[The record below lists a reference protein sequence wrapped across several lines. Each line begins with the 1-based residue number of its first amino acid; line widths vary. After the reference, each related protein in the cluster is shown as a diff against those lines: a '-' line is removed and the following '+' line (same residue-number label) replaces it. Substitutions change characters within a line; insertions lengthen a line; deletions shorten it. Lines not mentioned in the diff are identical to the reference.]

1 MRKAVLAAVVV
12 GAALAGGVLFAPASA
27 ASPRIAAAS
36 APLDRAHS
44 AVRSIIENG
53 DDAAGCRPDQKRE
66 LLANAS
72 IRKLGRIGGD
82 DVVLAVVY
90 GACICGAQNCPYYAL
105 RLTPGKPDVLMT
117 AFGIDA
123 RTVRGAGPL
132 PGLVIGAHDSAMV
145 IEETTYAYRD
155 GKYVGVASARVRASD
170 RARKTDIP
178 VRFAAGASSAELRG
192 TISNGWYDIY
202 TFDAAK
208 GQRLTIDGVRS
219 KARVTVTLYGPKNA
233 EPVTVRAGLFTT
245 LSRSGSYRL
254 QIDNDSEDDVPYAL
268 SLVIR

>member
-1 MRKAVLAAVVV
+1 MHRAVLAAALV
-12 GAALAGGVLFAPASA
+12 AALPQV
-27 ASPRIAAAS
+27 AAAS
-36 APLDRAHS
+36 APLDAAHA

-72 IRKLGRIGGD
+72 IRKLGRVDGD
-82 DVVLAVVY
+82 EVVLAVIY

-105 RLTPGKPDVLMT
+105 RLTSGKPRVLMS

-123 RTVRGAGPL
+123 RTVGRAAPL
-132 PGLVIGAHDSAMV
+132 PGLVIAAHDSAMV
-145 IEETTYAYRD
+145 VDETTYAYRD
-155 GKYVGVASARVRASD
+155 GKYAGVASARVRQND

-192 TISNGWYDIY
+192 TASNGWYDIY
-202 TFDAAK
+202 TFDAAI

-219 KARVTVTLYGPKNA
+219 KARVTVTLYGPNNA
-233 EPVTVRAGLFTT
+233 EPVTVRPGVFTT
-245 LSRSGSYRL
+245 LRRTGAYRL
-254 QIDNDSEDDVPYAL
+254 QVDNDSDDDRPYTL

>member
-1 MRKAVLAAVVV
+1 MRKAVLLATIVAAS
-12 GAALAGGVLFAPASA
+12 LAGGAFPAPARA
-27 ASPRIAAAS
+27 ASPQIAAAS
-36 APLDRAHS
+36 APLDRAHA
-44 AVRSIIENG
+44 AVRSVIESG

-72 IRKLGRIGGD
+72 IRKLGRVGGD

-145 IEETTYAYRD
+145 IDETTYAYRD
-155 GKYVGVASARVRASD
+155 GKYVAVASARVRAND
-170 RARKTDIP
+170 RARKSDIP
-178 VRFAAGASSAELRG
+178 VRFGAGASSAELRG
-192 TISNGWYDIY
+192 TISTGWYDMY

-208 GQRLTIDGVRS
+208 GQRLRIDGVRS
-219 KARVTVTLYGPKNA
+219 KARVTVTLYGPGNA
-233 EPVTVRAGLFTT
+233 EPVTVRPGVFTT
-245 LSRSGSYRL
+245 LPRAGTYRL
-254 QIDNDSEDDVPYAL
+254 QVDDDSEDDVPYAL
-268 SLVIR
+268 TLAIR